1 MRLLLSDS
9 YGRAKKLL
17 ETHRKELDLVAQV
30 GLTVAWLT
38 HPFMIDVPI
47 YNLLFIF
54 YNQLLC
60 DLPFFLP
67 PLSTPSPSPSFLPP
81 PPSFLSLQG
90 LLEYESLSGGE
101 IVDIIN
107 GNKPNVKGTDRHNSL
122 SILHSCQHSITTS
135 KLRQ

>member
-67 PLSTPSPSPSFLPP
+67 PLSTPSPSPSFLPLTLFSP
-81 PPSFLSLQG
+81 PPPLFSFFTG
-90 LLEYESLSGGE
+90 FVGVRVIEWGR
-101 IVDIIN
+101 
-107 GNKPNVKGTDRHNSL
+107 DR
-122 SILHSCQHSITTS
+122 
-135 KLRQ
+135 